1 MEYQLGMAGVWER
14 ISPECKLVE
23 EQRYHA
29 EADAV

>member
-1 MEYQLGMAGVWER
+1 MEYQLGMAGGER